1 MFQPRYLKHAKQ
13 LIKDATAHLHRR
25 HDLLTEETIAGVT
38 EGIEKLKTA
47 MAARDKAA
55 VEAAAE
61 SLDKRFEHVLPPQNS
76 LRDWTET
83 VVASI
88 VVVVAFRAYFLQ
100 PFQIPTGSMQPS
112 LNGLIVHRVETS
124 DAMPAGP
131 RRWIEE
137 MLGRSYVDLV
147 ALRDDKIRGLQPMKY
162 LGIFDA
168 TRIHWQSGRSETV
181 GIPVKQLQAYG
192 DGFGVQPGN
201 AYKQGDV
208 VARGWVQKGDY
219 VFVDKIT
226 YHFRKPKRDD
236 VFVFRTEGIPGIGTG
251 QIEAGQPVKGD
262 YYIKRL
268 AGLPGDILRIDA
280 PKLFINNAPATGF
293 GFERVMR
300 AVDGYNGY
308 VNIRN
313 AAYLRKPG
321 ENFDVPAGNY
331 FALGDNSRGSSDSR
345 FWGTVPED
353 NVVGRGF
360 FVYWPPLNGHIGL
373 IR

>member
-1 MFQPRYLKHAKQ
+1 
-13 LIKDATAHLHRR
+13 
-25 HDLLTEETIAGVT
+25 
-38 EGIEKLKTA
+38 
-47 MAARDKAA
+47 MAAKNKAA

-61 SLDKRFEHVLPPQNS
+61 ALDKRFENILPPQNPF
-76 LRDWTET
+76 RDWTET
-83 VVASI
+83 IVASI
-88 VVVVAFRAYFLQ
+88 AVVVAFRAYFLQ

-112 LNGLIVHRVETS
+112 LNGLIVHRVTTD

-131 RRWIEE
+131 QRWIEE
-137 MLGRSYVDLV
+137 LLGRSYVNLV
-147 ALRDDKIRGLQPMKY
+147 ATRDDKIRGLQPIKY

-168 TRIHWQSGRSETV
+168 TRIHWQSGRTDTV

-192 DGFGVQPGN
+192 DGFGLQPGN
-201 AYKQGDV
+201 VYKQGDI
-208 VARGWVQKGDY
+208 VARGFVQKGDY
-219 VFVDKIT
+219 VFVDKMT
-226 YHFRKPKRDD
+226 YHFRKPHRDD
-236 VFVFRTEGIPGIGTG
+236 VFVFRTEGIPGIGEG
-251 QIEAGQPVKGD
+251 QNEAGQPVKGD

-268 AGLPGDILRIDA
+268 AGLPGDVLRIDA
-280 PKLFINNAPATGF
+280 PKLFLNGTVATGN

-313 AAYLRKPG
+313 ASYLRKPG
-321 ENFDVPAGNY
+321 ETFEVPPGNY

-353 NVVGRGF
+353 NVVGRGY
-360 FVYWPPLNGHIGL
+360 FVYWPPLNGHLGW